1 MSVLIYHFRWERSQ
15 KIRSF
20 GLSIAKLW
28 PQICKYAQ
36 IWAKLTKN
44 GIFSPGSR
52 QKILFFSLSSLLISV
67 LKVPEEKLAVGNF
80 WSWVLSGGSVTG
92 SPLHFK
98 SKWFGDPGTYIGS
111 QIQSRR
117 SSCPTLHGSHLETG
131 FWRIWIRSRL
141 IFPCKRFSWT
151 EILSV
156 ENYMNAQSVLKCV
169 AEWPDKSFLKWFTEN
184 LIALPSSL
192 NGPKLFSKVSDMEKH
207 LEGKGH

>member
-1 MSVLIYHFRWERSQ
+1 MFHFFLFWCLFPFQCNVKYKQWGDCTNGLKSDDHAPDC
-15 KIRSF
+15 IWASNSF
-20 GLSIAKLW
+20 GDTGTYIL
-28 PQICKYAQ
+28 
-36 IWAKLTKN
+36 
-44 GIFSPGSR
+44 R
-52 QKILFFSLSSLLISV
+52 QV
-67 LKVPEEKLAVGNF
+67 LRFK
-80 WSWVLSGGSVTG
+80 WS
-92 SPLHFK
+92 
-98 SKWFGDPGTYIGS
+98 GDPGTYIGS

-117 SSCPTLHGSHLETG
+117 SSCPTLHSSHLETG

-192 NGPKLFSKVSDMEKH
+192 NGAKLFSKVGDMETH